1 MNNQRN
7 RLVLIATDSDLTLA
21 ARSTVFHARPADR
34 CEPWPA
40 EPTVLTE
47 IRKVAQTAR
56 IDPNLASVLIVERSL
71 LDRELGALSTSR
83 ETHQMNQ
90 HAENAQVSMELSS
103 ASADYLRALS
113 SHTTV
118 PPEPL
123 STLRLPMRLS
133 DRVLRFGLA
142 DLLRVELLGSAIR
155 WERASLLTG
164 QTMSEW
170 ALSAAAAS
178 H

>member
-1 MNNQRN
+1 MSHRD
-7 RLVLIATDSDLTLA
+7 RLVLIAADSDLTPA

-34 CEPWPA
+34 CEPWPTKSTA
-40 EPTVLTE
+40 LTE

-56 IDPNLASVLIVERSL
+56 IDPNLASVLVVERSL
-71 LDRELGALSTSR
+71 LDREIDALSTPC
-83 ETHQMNQ
+83 EAYQMNQ
-90 HAENAQVSMELSS
+90 RAQNAQVSMELSP

-113 SHTTV
+113 SRAAGF
-118 PPEPL
+118 PEPL

-133 DRVLRFGLA
+133 DRILRFGLA
-142 DLLRVELLGSAIR
+142 DLLRFELLESAIR
-155 WERASLLTG
+155 WERASLLAG

-178 H
+178 R